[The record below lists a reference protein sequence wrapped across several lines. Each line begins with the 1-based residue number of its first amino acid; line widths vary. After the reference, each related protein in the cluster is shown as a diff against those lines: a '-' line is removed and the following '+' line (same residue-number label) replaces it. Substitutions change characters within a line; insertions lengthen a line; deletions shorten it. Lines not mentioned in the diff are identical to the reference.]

1 MKKKAHTSQEIQKIW
16 KEAYPKLSESVPE
29 SIFKLPR
36 EEMIEKARI
45 IINNHFLKNY
55 QNHNEIMA
63 DKTTGSAM
71 IGFMMCWNWM
81 KSE

>member
-1 MKKKAHTSQEIQKIW
+1 M
-16 KEAYPKLSESVPE
+16 L
-29 SIFKLPR
+29 
-36 EEMIEKARI
+36 EKARI

-55 QNHNEIMA
+55 QTHNEIMA